1 MNGLCA
7 HFFLSHEYPSYLLSF
22 SLDLVLNT
30 ESLGSTVVS
39 GYSREQYL
47 QSVCQQMAAGGILLL
62 CNHLATVRTL
72 RLPPL
77 SPSITRTWSQ
87 MPRVNTAVYYPHCA
101 KRLWIRYKSQAH
113 YRLFTL
119 ARLCKGMPPMHTCI
133 QASARACKCRAH
145 TSTCTCT

>member
-72 RLPPL
+72 ELPPL
-77 SPSITRTWSQ
+77 SPSITRT
-87 MPRVNTAVYYPHCA
+87 
-101 KRLWIRYKSQAH
+101 
-113 YRLFTL
+113 
-119 ARLCKGMPPMHTCI
+119 
-133 QASARACKCRAH
+133 
-145 TSTCTCT
+145 